1 MAVLCVSTIRAS
13 FLTHVLCIFV
23 FRRVECRHSSFRIFL
38 ALCAMIGL
46 QVLTGA
52 DVCRLYGASGE
63 AVMQRGSK

>member
-38 ALCAMIGL
+38 ALCAMIGP
-46 QVLTGA
+46 QVLTVYTAA
-52 DVCRLYGASGE
+52 DDSSCIAMIDR
-63 AVMQRGSK
+63 R

>member
-46 QVLTGA
+46 VLTGA
-52 DVCRLYGASGE
+52 DVSTAYLHGLGDDW
-63 AVMQRGSK
+63 